1 MGLPG
6 MLPSSLSSAFLALP
20 ICEASFTGV
29 ACRLVS
35 GGMPNAW
42 AFGAELPLA
51 NALAAPGPVA
61 ALWLTEPGRSSG
73 NASAGKCIVT
83 GSDIDGQVT
92 CMTPAQQERRCQGL
106 IYTHDHPPMSSGS
119 H

>member
-1 MGLPG
+1 MHGL
-6 MLPSSLSSAFLALP
+6 L
-20 ICEASFTGV
+20 
-29 ACRLVS
+29 
-35 GGMPNAW
+35 
-42 AFGAELPLA
+42 GAELPLA

-92 CMTPAQQERRCQGL
+92 AHDTCTAGRQMSRPH
-106 IYTHDHPPMSSGS
+106 IYAHDHPPYERWQSLNKLRDGEMAS
-119 H
+119 